1 MTEKKRFRL
10 GPAIVNISAM
20 SAPLAESVINIA
32 AAALR
37 YDLRIIVSGVASK
50 ESARLS
56 SHPPRCLL
64 RDEMT
69 EELVAG
75 AVKRRLVEKYPAD
88 IWQV

>member
-37 YDLRIIVSGVASK
+37 
-50 ESARLS
+50 
-56 SHPPRCLL
+56 
-64 RDEMT
+64 
-69 EELVAG
+69 
-75 AVKRRLVEKYPAD
+75 
-88 IWQV
+88 